1 MIEFDDP
8 NALYTRPTS
17 QTKDAADANAYADE
31 IAEICDG
38 VDNRLVVAGI
48 DEMNY
53 EIKHSLG
60 PGVPKV
66 SDWKEADGLTTI
78 TVDRAREIACNQAQ
92 REIDHIK
99 KVSDLTGKDNPK
111 IEDIADLVC
120 FAEVCF
126 AEAHKEGWQD
136 YMKKNK

>member
-1 MIEFDDP
+1 MIEFDDS

-31 IAEICDG
+31 IAEMCEEI
-38 VDNRLVVAGI
+38 DNRLVIAGI
-48 DEMNY
+48 DEMNKD
-53 EIKHSLG
+53 IQNALG

-66 SDWKEADGLTTI
+66 SDWKEAVGPTHI

-99 KVSDLTGKDNPK
+99 KVADLTGKGNPK